1 MSLVI
6 SLTKKGKKG
15 EAKYRLVVSEK
26 RQRRDG
32 RSVEE
37 LGHYHKYLGK
47 TDKKINSERVEYWIS
62 KGAQI
67 SATVRKL
74 IES

>member
-6 SLTKKGKKG
+6 RLTKRGKKG
-15 EAKYRLVVSEK
+15 EAKYRLVVSER

-32 RSVEE
+32 KSVEE
-37 LGHYHKYLGK
+37 LGYYHKLLGK
-47 TDKKINSERVEYWIS
+47 TDKKINLDRVRYWIS
-62 KGAQI
+62 KGAKPSLTAKKI
-67 SATVRKL
+67 